1 MKFQKTL
8 LAAAL
13 SIVSFS
19 ALSADDVKAN
29 LAKYLING
37 VEYAVVEE
45 ITQNNIISAG
55 QWFLVT
61 TKSDGKTQELT
72 PTDTQQLTSGQLA
85 ISKGQITFDYA
96 SSVER
101 DVIPG
106 SKTEVNETKDNV
118 GQNNYWYT
126 GNTTTVVT
134 DKVTETF
141 TGKLQLEGKLVNPDE
156 NGNST
161 DYEGLPTMSFILEP
175 VVLEPVGGETTITQV
190 KKDIQIG
197 NLTQV
202 NGANTSD
209 LATYDFTLEANQAQ
223 GTLATI
229 KTAADG
235 NTSVAAVTGNGLAVL
250 DVAQG
255 GVVDLEKGT
264 VTFSDKTD
272 STTRKGIDTTAYTI
286 DAETTVVKV
295 DNEYYV
301 FKKGDTSNV
310 LTKYT
315 GDTAALADKFAD
327 AKGLT
332 EEFSAKTET
341 TSVNT
346 GLVSNKNVTYG
357 ESVTKTSTSGGLK
370 LSITTPNQALD
381 ISGGEYYEEENQVT
395 STTTSKNVVTGI
407 ISEDASGNKTYGLEA
422 TTIVNNEVTGK
433 TTVTAEGITT
443 TGVISAKDYKIDGV
457 SLVDSINTR
466 VTTAVTG
473 ATQVIDAK
481 ILEVDQRLTQFN
493 TTATQ
498 LNNRVSQ
505 LNKRID
511 EVEEV
516 ANRGVA
522 IALAATQQIPQIG
535 AGQTAVFGGV
545 GHYEGESAVSLGLA
559 TVFADGRTSLS
570 AAVGVAG
577 GSEVGGR
584 VGLAYVFGGK

>member
-8 LAAAL
+8 LAVTLAVIGFGAQAAD
-13 SIVSFS
+13 
-19 ALSADDVKAN
+19 ATGKAN
-29 LAKYLING
+29 MYAYQNAAGDEAYRIELISGNQTLIKSGWYTQVNGELVALEDAAEIAKYSGNLI
-37 VEYAVVEE
+37 
-45 ITQNNIISAG
+45 
-55 QWFLVT
+55 
-61 TKSDGKTQELT
+61 
-72 PTDTQQLTSGQLA
+72 SG
-85 ISKGQITFDYA
+85 GQIDIKT
-96 SSVER
+96 SENKT
-101 DVIPG
+101 VIVDEVIGGVSG
-106 SKTEVNETKDNV
+106 SGTNV
-118 GQNNYWYT
+118 DQNNYWSFENSVT
-126 GNTTTVVT
+126 KTTTT
-134 DKVTETF
+134 ITS
-141 TGKLQLEGKLVNPDE
+141 GNNSYLVNGQLVNYDE
-156 NGNST
+156 NGQYT
-161 DYEGLPTMSFILEP
+161 DVEREFEFSKDEQLPED
-175 VVLEPVGGETTITQV
+175 VVVETIAATV
-190 KKDIQIG
+190 KKDVQIG
-197 NLTQV
+197 NLTEEQRT
-202 NGANTSD
+202 ANAEYAFNIEKTED
-209 LATYDFTLEANQAQ
+209 ANVQ
-223 GTLATI
+223 GLVATI
-229 KTAADG
+229 KTDSQV

-250 DVAQG
+250 SVPDGADVN
-255 GVVDLEKGT
+255 LEKGT
-264 VTFSDKTD
+264 VT
-272 STTRKGIDTTAYTI
+272 STQIIGAETKSPRAELKAYDTTDGKRVVEYGNKYFTL
-286 DAETTVVKV
+286 DAATQSLTTYSGDLTTLVQVGAGTAEETS
-295 DNEYYV
+295 
-301 FKKGDTSNV
+301 G
-310 LTKYT
+310 
-315 GDTAALADKFAD
+315 A
-327 AKGLT
+327 T
-332 EEFSAKTET
+332 EIK
-341 TSVNT
+341 SVNT

-357 ESVTKTSTSGGLK
+357 ESVITSTNEGRVLVGSTDPNNANNTSGTEYV
-370 LSITTPNQALD
+370 INQ
-381 ISGGEYYEEENQVT
+381 SQE
-395 STTTSKNVVTGI
+395 TTTSKNVVTGI
-407 ISEDASGNKTYGLEA
+407 IETDSTGKNTYGLQA
-422 TTIVNNEVTGK
+422 TNIVNDVPIDQ

-535 AGQTAVFGGV
+535 AGQTVVFGGV